1 MWFITLRRY
10 VLQSA
15 RAEIINYATQDQLS
29 LKSKPPSL
37 DYSFDSGVLSI
48 TGAADIDDYITAV
61 SSIVYNNT
69 ADEPVNEV
77 KVIRITVTDSP
88 LFIPTMTL
96 TNSWPVANSSI
107 SNSVE
112 IL

>member
-1 MWFITLRRY
+1 MWFIILHRY

-29 LKSKPPSL
+29 LLSKPPSPN
-37 DYSFDSGVLSI
+37 YSFDSGVLTI
-48 TGAADIDDYITAV
+48 TGVADIDDYITAV

-77 KVIRITVTDSP
+77 KLIKITVTDSP
-88 LFIPTMTL
+88 LFIPTMAL
-96 TNSWPVANSSI
+96 ANSWPTANSST
-107 SNSVE
+107 SNSVQ